1 MKLKQGLL
9 LLLTFLLTIGAKAQ
23 SEIDS
28 SMLLSKSR
36 LYMIPTFSVSNRDAV
51 NDQQLLRLVHD
62 QYRLEWEIDMNVG
75 YFVKDNF
82 SVGAQL
88 SYSQNQEVITYT
100 SDNNR
105 VTERSYGQ
113 AMTFSPNIRN
123 YYGPGRVKVFN
134 QTGIIF
140 KIGEDLTRIYN
151 ETDED
156 KIKSQ
161 YYEFGIGIQPGIAFF
176 FDRIASVEASI
187 NLLGWNTTIR
197 KSLKNDVE
205 ESRVVTNDV
214 SFSINVLTL
223 NLGIGIYLNE
233 LGKK

>member
-1 MKLKQGLL
+1 MKLKQYMLIFLAMLTATGL
-9 LLLTFLLTIGAKAQ
+9 KAQ
-23 SEIDS
+23 TEIDS

-36 LYMIPTFSVSNRDAV
+36 LYMIPTFSVSNRDAI

-88 SYSQNQEVITYT
+88 SYSQNQEDITYT

-105 VTERSYGQ
+105 VTERSFGQ
-113 AMTFSPNIRN
+113 GMTFSPNIRN
-123 YYGPGRVKVFN
+123 YFGNRVKVFN

-140 KIGEDLTRIYN
+140 KVGEELKRVYN

-156 KIKSQ
+156 KIKSD
-161 YYEFGIGIQPGIAFF
+161 YFEIGIGIQPGIAFF
-176 FDRIASVEASI
+176 IDRVASVEASI
-187 NLLGWNTTIR
+187 NLLGWNTKIE
-197 KSLKNDVE
+197 KSITNDDE
-205 ESRVVTNDV
+205 ESRVITNDV
-214 SFSINVLTL
+214 SFSINVLSL
-223 NLGIGIYLNE
+223 NIGVGIYLNE
-233 LGKK
+233 LSRK